1 MENPVR
7 QWPPAEQQWNSDGTR
22 ATWQQEWIEDARR
35 IRDFGE
41 AEVARHR
48 DAEEASNIAYWITR
62 SSATVAEQRNPYY
75 DDYNSDNHPQQQR
88 QAPARVRASQG
99 HSTPQRQRE
108 GERQDYRYDQNVHV
122 VVTNAA
128 VTRGNFEYQ
137 TTTTI
142 TPEGTTRSTR
152 ETQRNP
158 GHGGPSESTGGGHSS
173 GSRYEPY
180 APTTAAM
187 IATIDADSRQEIA
200 LQEIASS
207 DAVAHLRSSGNN
219 RRRNR

>member
-1 MENPVR
+1 M
-7 QWPPAEQQWNSDGTR
+7 
-22 ATWQQEWIEDARR
+22 EDARR
-35 IRDFGE
+35 IRDFGAREIARHINADE
-41 AEVARHR
+41 AE
-48 DAEEASNIAYWITR
+48 NIEYWRAR

-75 DDYNSDNHPQQQR
+75 DNYNSDNHPQQQR
-88 QAPARVRASQG
+88 EAPARVRAEQG
-99 HSTPQRQRE
+99 HSTPTRRRA
-108 GERQDYRYDQNVHV
+108 GERPDYRYDQNVHV

-128 VTRGNFEYQ
+128 VTRGKFEYQ

-158 GHGGPSESTGGGHSS
+158 EYGGPSESTGGGHSS

-180 APTTAAM
+180 APTEV
-187 IATIDADSRQEIA
+187 IDADSDPR
-200 LQEIASS
+200 
-207 DAVAHLRSSGNN
+207 DAVAHLRSSGGN